1 MVAKQPLG
9 LRQEGETRAQRDHC
23 LAQRQVIAHRISQPG
38 LCGLLSPK
46 KGSCPAGGQSDGGRE
61 ENMASPPIPGLGWGW
76 GDADLPWGTTTEML
90 FQFGWFRLVERG
102 LQPDWQRMN
111 SNGR

>member
-1 MVAKQPLG
+1 
-9 LRQEGETRAQRDHC
+9 
-23 LAQRQVIAHRISQPG
+23 
-38 LCGLLSPK
+38 
-46 KGSCPAGGQSDGGRE
+46 
-61 ENMASPPIPGLGWGW
+61 MASPPIPGLGWGW